1 MKNNST
7 VKFNR
12 NYILVL
18 IYAVFALSEI
28 LLYWIFH
35 GQENEAV
42 EIYNYVI
49 LYLVLPLGSL
59 FISYMFT
66 IEEAPKGAKMWLPL
80 AFGGAIALTEYVS
93 FTIGSLG
100 DGGLPIPSI
109 VLLLYGIFASLFGF
123 SFAKKDR
130 AENEKIERAKR
141 KYQQER
147 GLVQDGSEAEEPK
160 QRITH
165 EDDYNPSREFIPDE
179 DDTWADEVIAR
190 EGFGELKVDYAE
202 HDADFSIDS
211 PDGEA
216 AESTPEAVTEEV
228 AEQDMDEDVSSEG
241 EGAVDENTEEEATEE
256 EEASDN
262 NDDTL
267 ESSEDE
273 APEQQTE
280 EVEGDSVDDEAEE
293 NADLE
298 DVSDKEN
305 ESESDEILSE
315 DDKSDAEE
323 EIAEGEQ

>member
-12 NYILVL
+12 NHILIL

-35 GQENEAV
+35 GKENEVV

-59 FISYMFT
+59 FISYMLT
-66 IEEAPKGAKMWLPL
+66 IEEAPKGSKMLLPL

-93 FTIGSLG
+93 FTIGNLG
-100 DGGLPIPSI
+100 NGGLPIPSI

-165 EDDYNPSREFIPDE
+165 EDDYNPSKEFIPDE

-190 EGFGELKVDYAE
+190 EGFGELKVEYAE

-211 PDGEA
+211 PDGGA
-216 AESTPEAVTEEV
+216 AESTPEAVLEEV
-228 AEQDMDEDVSSEG
+228 ADQDMDEDVSYESDE
-241 EGAVDENTEEEATEE
+241 AVNEEVE
-256 EEASDN
+256 
-262 NDDTL
+262 
-267 ESSEDE
+267 E
-273 APEQQTE
+273 APETEEISDTDDDAEPSEAEEPEQQAE
-280 EVEGDSVDDEAEE
+280 EVEGDSTDDEAKE
-293 NADLE
+293 NADAE
-298 DVSDKEN
+298 DGSSEEY
-305 ESESDEILSE
+305 ESESDETPSE
-315 DDKSDAEE
+315 DDESVVEE
-323 EIAEGEQ
+323 ENVENEQ